1 MQAINK
7 EMNKFNEREVI
18 KVLEGK
24 YEVSINKHF
33 KISDIQK
40 LLIDYQE
47 YIEQMRQKDISVD
60 NMQSIAFLLPALLI
74 KYFTDINIP
83 DEIDKMILVVEKLI
97 DLGVFEEIINE
108 MPGKEIEK
116 INNILKNIE
125 NNGSKIGE
133 LIGELIIKGE

>member
-1 MQAINK
+1 
-7 EMNKFNEREVI
+7 
-18 KVLEGK
+18 
-24 YEVSINKHF
+24 
-33 KISDIQK
+33 
-40 LLIDYQE
+40 
-47 YIEQMRQKDISVD
+47 MRQKDISVD